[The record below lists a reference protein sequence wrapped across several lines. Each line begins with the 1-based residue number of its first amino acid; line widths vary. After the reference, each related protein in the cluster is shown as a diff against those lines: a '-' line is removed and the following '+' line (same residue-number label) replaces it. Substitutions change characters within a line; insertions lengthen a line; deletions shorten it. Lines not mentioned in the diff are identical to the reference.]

1 MLMALLV
8 AFGAMQLV
16 WMLLLAVLI
25 LLEKIAPF
33 GEQLARVTGAAL
45 LVLGV
50 ALLVRP
56 DFVTHLV

>member
-1 MLMALLV
+1 MAVLI
-8 AFGAMQLV
+8 AFGTMQLA
-16 WMLLLAVLI
+16 WMLILALLI

-50 ALLVRP
+50 ALLVHP
-56 DFVTHLV
+56 AFVTQLV